1 MHAGGVEIDD
11 ARRMVLADV
20 QPLPA
25 TTFALDAALGRVLA
39 EDVVA
44 AEPLPQFDSSAMD
57 GFAVRAADLVHAGET
72 SVELSVVDVSRAGR
86 PASAML
92 APGQAIA
99 VSTGAVIPAGA
110 DAVVPV
116 ERTRREQDGRVQVLA
131 SVSPGADVRPAG
143 EDVAAGAR
151 VIDAGTTLGPAEL
164 GMLASLGRVQ
174 ASCAP
179 APRVSVL
186 VTGDELLA
194 PGEAPRPGA
203 IHDSNSH
210 TVAALARLAGAQ
222 VVRSVAVR
230 DDPHATRAAIAEAA
244 TDSHALVICGGVS
257 VGEHD
262 HVRSSLRALG
272 ARQVFWGLA
281 LRPGHP
287 TWFGALHSVPVFG
300 LPGNPV
306 SAMVT
311 FALLVRPALRALQG
325 AADVHIHATAVLD
338 QGYTKPAG
346 RAHAA
351 RCRLQA
357 REDGWHAQLTGP
369 QRSNLLSSMLAAH
382 ALAII
387 PSATTSVAPGERVVI
402 EPLQPWVRMC
412 A

>member
-11 ARRMVLADV
+11 ARRMVAAAIR
-20 QPLPA
+20 PLPA
-25 TTFALDAALGRVLA
+25 TAFPLDDALGRVLA

-44 AEPLPQFDSSAMD
+44 AAPLPAFNSSAMD
-57 GFAVRAADLVHAGET
+57 GFAVRAADLVHACDT
-72 SVELSVVDVSRAGR
+72 NPVALTVVGASRAGR
-86 PASAML
+86 PASATL

-99 VSTGAVIPAGA
+99 ISTGAVVPAGA

-116 ERTRREQDGRVQVLA
+116 ERTRHQDGQVHVLA
-131 SVSPGADVRPAG
+131 PVSPGADVRPAG
-143 EDVAAGAR
+143 EDVAAGAGA
-151 VIDAGTTLGPAEL
+151 IAGGTTLGPAEL
-164 GMLASLGRVQ
+164 GMLASLGRPHV
-174 ASCAP
+174 SCTP

-194 PGEAPRPGA
+194 PGERPRPGA
-203 IHDSNSH
+203 IHDANSH

-222 VVRSVAVR
+222 VARSVAVE
-230 DDPHATRAAIAEAA
+230 DHPHATRAAIAEAVA
-244 TDSHALVICGGVS
+244 GSDALVICGGVS

-262 HVRSSLRALG
+262 HVRSSLQALG
-272 ARQVFWGLA
+272 AHQAFWGLA

-287 TWFGALHSVPVFG
+287 TWFGTLGSLPVFG

-325 AADVHIHATAVLD
+325 AADVDVRATAVLD
-338 QGYTKPAG
+338 HGYTKPPG

-351 RCRLQA
+351 RCRLEA

-387 PSATTSVAPGERVVI
+387 PSATTTVAPGERVVI
-402 EPLQPWVRMC
+402 EPLRPWVRMC
-412 A
+412 V